1 MEIQAKSIS
10 FSAGEKRIIDSI
22 SLDLK
27 NNEFVGIIGPNG
39 SGKSTFLKCLYRVLK
54 PQSGTVLIDNKPLAK
69 MSYKESAR
77 KTAVVA
83 QQNNSAFDFRV
94 LDMVLM
100 GRAPF
105 KGLMES
111 YTDTDIALATHNLEI
126 VGMQEFVHE
135 NFSVLSGGEQ
145 QRVILARALTQTPRC
160 LLLDEPTNH
169 LDIKYQLQLLDIVKG
184 QACTVCAVLHDLNL
198 ACKYCD
204 KIAVIKDGKLFTYG
218 TPKEVIT
225 EKFIK
230 EVYEVDSNIV
240 DFNGRL
246 VVIYN

>member
-1 MEIQAKSIS
+1 MLISKWAKLMEIQAQSIRL
-10 FSAGEKRIIDSI
+10 FSWRKRIIDSI

-54 PQSGTVLIDNKPLAK
+54 PQSGTVLIDNKPLEK
-69 MSYKESAR
+69 MAYKESAR

-83 QQNNSAFDFRV
+83 QQNNSAFDFKV

-111 YTDTDIALATHNLEI
+111 YTDTDISLATHNLEI
-126 VGMQEFVHE
+126 VGMKEFVHE

-218 TPKEVIT
+218 TPKRGYNR
-225 EKFIK
+225 K
-230 EVYEVDSNIV
+230 VYKRSI
-240 DFNGRL
+240 
-246 VVIYN
+246 